1 MAIGRITG
9 QMLSANLARSGTD
22 LAFETNL
29 LVLDVT
35 NSRIGIGT
43 ASPATTLHVSAT
55 DALRLPSGNTA
66 QRPGSPANG
75 DIRYNSTTAAVEGYA
90 GGWLKMT
97 GGTSLADADSDTQI
111 EVERSTDEDAMH
123 FQTDG
128 VDRAHI
134 RSNGNIELNNLQI
147 ANMTVSTLATN
158 GDLTLT
164 PNGTGK
170 VIVTDGTTLQTNT
183 ADINGGA
190 IDGAIIGANSA
201 AAGTFTTLNT
211 SSNAVIGGNLT
222 VSGTTT
228 TVSTTN
234 TTIADNIIELN
245 SGISQSLNDSGLI
258 IERGSTGNNAAILW
272 DESADKFTM
281 GTTTATAADKS
292 GGITVALSTL
302 VANLEATTATL
313 GGSDIISTDNTKTLT
328 NKTIDANGTGN
339 AISNI
344 DIGNMTAAVV
354 VLESEGI
361 ASNDNDTTL
370 PTSASVKDYVDTQ
383 DAAIAGDTLTFTNK
397 TIDANGTGNSI
408 TNLDSGNLLSG
419 FLKDEDDMTSNS
431 ATSVASQQSIKAY
444 VDAQDAAIASDTLT
458 LTNKTIDANGTG
470 NAISNIDSGNMLSG
484 FFLDEDNMA
493 TNSATA
499 VASQQSIKAYVDA
512 EVSAVSTTAISQG
525 NSSATV
531 SDTGSDGAFT
541 VVADGNTELV
551 INDTSATF
559 SGNVIMSGNLTVNG
573 TTTTVATTNTTIS
586 DNIIE
591 LNSGISASSN
601 DAGIIIE
608 RGSTGNNAFIGW
620 DESADKFTVGTTTAT
635 AGDKSGGISVTAG
648 TLVANLEGNVT
659 GNVTGQASDI
669 SNHLLDEDNM
679 ATDSATKAPSQ
690 QSVKAYVD
698 AQDAAIAGDTLTFT
712 NKTID
717 ANGTGNA
724 ISNIDSGNF
733 LSGFFLDED
742 DLNSDSATSVAS
754 QQSIKAYVDAQVT
767 AQDLDFACDD
777 STTLSIDLDSESLQF
792 SGGTGITT
800 AGTGNTV
807 TVAIDGTVATLT
819 GSQTLTNKTLTSPVL
834 NTGVSGTA
842 VKDEDNMASDSATH
856 LATQQSIKAYVDA
869 EVGAVSTTSITQGN
883 TSAAVTDTGSD
894 GAFTVTADGNTELV
908 VNDTS
913 ATFSGNVIVSGDFTV
928 NGTTTTIDSTTLT
941 VEDPMIT
948 LAKNNSGGDANTF
961 DQGLFFNRGSLA
973 NVSFLWDES
982 TDQFAAAVTSG
993 EDGTTA
999 GNVTIDSYAAMRMG
1013 VTTVSDL
1020 ETGSISAA
1028 DGTAAATIANSTGVV
1043 TVPSAVLTTADIN
1056 GGTVDGV
1063 TIGGASAGAGT
1074 FTTLVAANTQTGTVK
1089 ANDGTAAIAIADSTG
1104 VVTVPSAVL
1113 TTADINGGTADG
1125 VTIGGSTAAAGTFT
1139 TLIAANTQTGTVK
1152 ANDGTAA
1159 IAIADSTG
1167 VVTISTA
1174 VELDGGNVTI
1184 NESSASVDFR
1194 VESNGHA
1201 HALFV
1206 DGSEDHVGIK
1216 TATPAYDL
1224 DLSGSTDAMRMPNGT
1239 TGQRPTGA
1247 TGIIRFNTTTGN
1259 YEGCQDGSTFVN
1271 FAFAGDTPTFT
1282 KESTTGDGSTTT
1294 FTGFFSS
1301 APESANNVFVY
1312 IDNVFQEPTENYTVS
1327 GTNITFTSAPH
1338 SAARI
1343 FAITGADNTALASG
1357 GIARTEASSTNF
1369 TSSATTIMSFNAS
1382 SYRSAELFI
1391 QLTDTANTEYAAMK
1405 GVVVHNGTTAF
1416 ITIHGITNTGSTD
1429 LGTITAVYD
1438 SGTVNVQAVSTGGV
1452 TAGKV
1457 QYSLSAV

>member
-211 SSNAVIGGNLT
+211 SSNAVIGGDLT
-222 VSGTTT
+222 VNGTTT

-458 LTNKTIDANGTG
+458 
-470 NAISNIDSGNMLSG
+470 
-484 FFLDEDNMA
+484 
-493 TNSATA
+493 
-499 VASQQSIKAYVDA
+499 
-512 EVSAVSTTAISQG
+512 
-525 NSSATV
+525 
-531 SDTGSDGAFT
+531 
-541 VVADGNTELV
+541 
-551 INDTSATF
+551 
-559 SGNVIMSGNLTVNG
+559 
-573 TTTTVATTNTTIS
+573 
-586 DNIIE
+586 
-591 LNSGISASSN
+591 
-601 DAGIIIE
+601 
-608 RGSTGNNAFIGW
+608 
-620 DESADKFTVGTTTAT
+620 
-635 AGDKSGGISVTAG
+635 
-648 TLVANLEGNVT
+648 
-659 GNVTGQASDI
+659 
-669 SNHLLDEDNM
+669 
-679 ATDSATKAPSQ
+679 
-690 QSVKAYVD
+690 
-698 AQDAAIAGDTLTFT
+698 FT

-733 LSGFFLDED
+733 LSGFLKDED

-1056 GGTVDGV
+1056 GGTVDGA
-1063 TIGGASAGAGT
+1063 TIGGASAG
-1074 FTTLVAANTQTGTVK
+1074 
-1089 ANDGTAAIAIADSTG
+1089 
-1104 VVTVPSAVL
+1104 
-1113 TTADINGGTADG
+1113 
-1125 VTIGGSTAAAGTFT
+1125 AGTFT

-1159 IAIADSTG
+1159 ITVADTTG
-1167 VVTISTA
+1167 AVKVTTA
-1174 VELDGGNVTI
+1174 FEVDGAGFI
-1184 NESSASVDFR
+1184 FNESSASVDARF
-1194 VESNGHA
+1194 ESNGHA
-1201 HALFV
+1201 HALFI

-1224 DLSGSTDAMRMPNGT
+1224 DVSGSTDAVKLPNGT
-1239 TGQRPTGA
+1239 TAQRPTGA
-1247 TGIIRFNTTTGN
+1247 TGIIRFNTTTGK
-1259 YEGCQDGSTFVN
+1259 YEGCTDGSTYVD
-1271 FAFAGDTPTFT
+1271 FAIAGSAPTFS
-1282 KESTTGDGSTTT
+1282 KVSATGDGSTTT
-1294 FTGFFSS
+1294 FTGFFGS
-1301 APESANNVFVY
+1301 APENANNVFVY
-1312 IDNVFQEPTENYTVS
+1312 IDNVFQEPTENYSVS

-1343 FAITGADNTALASG
+1343 FAITGADGTSLVTG
-1357 GIARTEASSTNF
+1357 GVARSETSSTNF
-1369 TSSATTIMSFNAS
+1369 TSSATNIFTFNGT
-1382 SYRSAELFI
+1382 SYRSAEIFV
-1391 QLTDTANTEYAAMK
+1391 QFTDTANTEYAAMK
-1405 GVVVHNGTTAF
+1405 GVVIHNGTTAF
-1416 ITIHGITNTGSTD
+1416 ITVHGITNTGSSD
-1429 LGTITAVYD
+1429 LGTLTATYN
-1438 SGTVNVQAVSTGGV
+1438 SGTIEVKAVSTGGV
-1452 TAGKV
+1452 TSGKV